1 MDPAD
6 ILQEKNALGKNRSKE
21 KQYAFDYAF
30 DKDTNQVEVFN
41 KTTKFLCDGVLNG
54 YNATVF
60 AYGATGAGKTYTM
73 LGTEENPGNMF
84 HTLKELFNKMKEYK
98 LDREFKIRVSF
109 LEIYNEQIRDL
120 IVVSP
125 EFLDL
130 REDPV
135 KGLVVAGLS
144 EIEVRTPE
152 EILNLLM

>member
-1 MDPAD
+1 
-6 ILQEKNALGKNRSKE
+6 
-21 KQYAFDYAF
+21 
-30 DKDTNQVEVFN
+30 
-41 KTTKFLCDGVLNG
+41 
-54 YNATVF
+54 
-60 AYGATGAGKTYTM
+60 M

-84 HTLKELFNKMKEYK
+84 HTLKELFMKMKDYK
-98 LDREFKIRVSF
+98 MDREFKIRVSF

>member
-1 MDPAD
+1 MDTT
-6 ILQEKNALGKNRSKE
+6 LQSLLMVPQVLARHTRN
-21 KQYAFDYAF
+21 QYSSL
-30 DKDTNQVEVFN
+30 
-41 KTTKFLCDGVLNG
+41 KFCDS
-54 YNATVF
+54 
-60 AYGATGAGKTYTM
+60 M
-73 LGTEENPGNMF
+73 LGTEDNPGNMF
-84 HTLKELFNKMKEYK
+84 HTLKELFMKMKDYK
-98 LDREFKIRVSF
+98 MDREFKIRVSF

-130 REDPV
+130 LEDPV